1 MSAERLQNSRG
12 NAIPQCYCIAAVTL
26 TSLVTFARLPPSNT
40 TRVKETFAVRFVVVN
55 PDELGLVTTKL
66 NVVSFFGSKAGR
78 FFVPPMTHLVDRPII
93 LPWSSSRKHTAWAD
107 STFLARLFFIF
118 NSTTAFWPVIC
129 GGDTVTASCAC
140 ANIGHR
146 NIPAKQ

>member
-55 PDELGLVTTKL
+55 PDDWTGDDEIERRVLLWLQSWSVFRAADDPFGGSANHFALVVEQKAHGMGGF
-66 NVVSFFGSKAGR
+66 NFFGEIVLHLQLHHRLLAGDLWR
-78 FFVPPMTHLVDRPII
+78 
-93 LPWSSSRKHTAWAD
+93 
-107 STFLARLFFIF
+107 
-118 NSTTAFWPVIC
+118 
-129 GGDTVTASCAC
+129 
-140 ANIGHR
+140 
-146 NIPAKQ
+146 